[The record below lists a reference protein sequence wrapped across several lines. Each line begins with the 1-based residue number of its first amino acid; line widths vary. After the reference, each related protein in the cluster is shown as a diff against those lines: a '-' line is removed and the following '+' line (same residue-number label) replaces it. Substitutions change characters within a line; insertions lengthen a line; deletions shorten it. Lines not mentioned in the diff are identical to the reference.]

1 MSEFDD
7 KLKQAAA
14 RGANRANHS
23 QSEAERKR
31 IETEEFRSLHSKSR
45 LELSDRIETVL
56 KKVADLFPG
65 FQFTTVFGDAG
76 WGAACR
82 RDDLVMERGRRRT
95 KYSRFEMAV
104 RPVNEFYILDLQA
117 KGTIA
122 NRELMTRSFYQPLD
136 EVDLNKFRELID
148 SWALTYAELYAA
160 NR

>member
-45 LELSDRIETVL
+45 LELSDRIEAVI

-76 WGAACR
+76 WGAACI
-82 RDDLVMERGRRRT
+82 RDDLIMERGQRKN

-104 RPVNEFYILDLQA
+104 RPVNE
-117 KGTIA
+117 
-122 NRELMTRSFYQPLD
+122 
-136 EVDLNKFRELID
+136 
-148 SWALTYAELYAA
+148 
-160 NR
+160 